1 MQQIRAWRSISCA
14 KRTSLIKRYCRL
26 VLYLCFL
33 SKRSVKREKLPSLPI
48 VHKAICVYNGATI
61 TSTPVIEGDHQNFKC
76 WNYTITQ
83 RVQVA
88 KMDFGCLFFYR
99 RDYMETIR
107 VIIVDEQPLF
117 REGIRATLERMGDCV
132 ILGES
137 TDAAE
142 VLEMAR
148 ASNPDVALIDAGLIT
163 SDPLEIAR
171 QLRHIAPRMAI
182 IILTPSEDEE
192 RLFQSIKVGAAAYYT
207 RNITPDELAEAVR
220 KVSHGEYL
228 INDDV
233 LSKPQLAS
241 RVLKSFRELTVEEE
255 DNGTRDLYSPL
266 SSREVEILDYIARG
280 NSNKE
285 IAKSLKIS
293 DQTVKNHITSILK
306 KLSVNDR
313 TAAVVHALRHGW
325 IKMHDS

>member
-1 MQQIRAWRSISCA
+1 
-14 KRTSLIKRYCRL
+14 
-26 VLYLCFL
+26 
-33 SKRSVKREKLPSLPI
+33 
-48 VHKAICVYNGATI
+48 
-61 TSTPVIEGDHQNFKC
+61 
-76 WNYTITQ
+76 
-83 RVQVA
+83 
-88 KMDFGCLFFYR
+88 
-99 RDYMETIR
+99 METIR

-117 REGIRATLERMGDCV
+117 RKGIRYTLERMGDCI

-142 VLEMAR
+142 IFELAR
-148 ASNPDVALIDAGLIT
+148 TSAPDVALIDAGL
-163 SDPLEIAR
+163 SSADSLEIAR
-171 QLRHIAPRMAI
+171 QMRHLAPHMAI

-192 RLFQSIKVGAAAYYT
+192 RLFQAIKVGAAAYYT
-207 RNITPDELAEAVR
+207 RNITSEELTDAVR
-220 KVSHGEYL
+220 KVSRGEYL

-241 RVLKSFRELTVEEE
+241 RVLKSFRELAVEEE
-255 DNGTRDLYSPL
+255 DTATKDLYSPL

-325 IKMHDS
+325 IKIQDT

>member
-1 MQQIRAWRSISCA
+1 
-14 KRTSLIKRYCRL
+14 
-26 VLYLCFL
+26 
-33 SKRSVKREKLPSLPI
+33 
-48 VHKAICVYNGATI
+48 
-61 TSTPVIEGDHQNFKC
+61 
-76 WNYTITQ
+76 
-83 RVQVA
+83 
-88 KMDFGCLFFYR
+88 
-99 RDYMETIR
+99 METIR
-107 VIIVDEQPLF
+107 VMVVDEQPLF
-117 REGIRATLERMGDCV
+117 RQGICSTLEQMGDCV
-132 ILGES
+132 IIGKS

-142 VLEMAR
+142 ILELSR
-148 ASNPDVALIDAGLIT
+148 IGNPDVALIDAGLT
-163 SDPLEIAR
+163 TTDPLEIAR
-171 QLRHIAPRMAI
+171 QLRHLVPQMAI
-182 IILTPSEDEE
+182 MILTPSEDEE

-207 RNITPDELAEAVR
+207 RNISPEELVDAVR
-220 KVSHGEYL
+220 RVSRGEYL

-241 RVLKSFRELTVEEE
+241 RVLKSFRELAVEEE
-255 DNGTRDLYSPL
+255 ATVTKDLYSPL

>member
-1 MQQIRAWRSISCA
+1 
-14 KRTSLIKRYCRL
+14 
-26 VLYLCFL
+26 
-33 SKRSVKREKLPSLPI
+33 
-48 VHKAICVYNGATI
+48 
-61 TSTPVIEGDHQNFKC
+61 
-76 WNYTITQ
+76 
-83 RVQVA
+83 
-88 KMDFGCLFFYR
+88 
-99 RDYMETIR
+99 MEMIR

-117 REGIRATLERMGDCV
+117 RQGIRSTLEQMGDCA
-132 ILGES
+132 IIGDS
-137 TDAAE
+137 TNADE
-142 VLEMAR
+142 IFELAR
-148 ASNPDVALIDAGLIT
+148 TGNPDVAIIDASLNSID
-163 SDPLEIAR
+163 SLEIAR
-171 QLRHIAPRMAI
+171 QMRHLAPRLAI

-192 RLFQSIKVGAAAYYT
+192 RLFQAIKVGAAAYSSRY
-207 RNITPDELAEAVR
+207 ITVEELTETVR

-228 INDDV
+228 IRDDV

-255 DNGTRDLYSPL
+255 ETHNTKDMYSPL

-280 NSNKE
+280 NRNKE

-325 IKMHDS
+325 IKMHDD

>member
-1 MQQIRAWRSISCA
+1 
-14 KRTSLIKRYCRL
+14 
-26 VLYLCFL
+26 
-33 SKRSVKREKLPSLPI
+33 
-48 VHKAICVYNGATI
+48 
-61 TSTPVIEGDHQNFKC
+61 
-76 WNYTITQ
+76 
-83 RVQVA
+83 
-88 KMDFGCLFFYR
+88 
-99 RDYMETIR
+99 METIR

-117 REGIRATLERMGDCV
+117 RQGIRCTLEQMKDCV
-132 ILGES
+132 IVGET
-137 TDAAE
+137 TDTNDVYELARTAA
-142 VLEMAR
+142 
-148 ASNPDVALIDAGLIT
+148 PDVALIDAGLT
-163 SDPLEIAR
+163 CADALELAR
-171 QLRHIAPRMAI
+171 QMRHLAPQMAI

-207 RNITPDELAEAVR
+207 RNITTDELKEAVR

-241 RVLKSFRELTVEEE
+241 RVLKSFRELAVEEE
-255 DNGTRDLYSPL
+255 ESETKDLYSPL

-325 IKMHDS
+325 IKMHDD

>member
-1 MQQIRAWRSISCA
+1 
-14 KRTSLIKRYCRL
+14 
-26 VLYLCFL
+26 
-33 SKRSVKREKLPSLPI
+33 
-48 VHKAICVYNGATI
+48 
-61 TSTPVIEGDHQNFKC
+61 
-76 WNYTITQ
+76 
-83 RVQVA
+83 
-88 KMDFGCLFFYR
+88 
-99 RDYMETIR
+99 METIR

-117 REGIRATLERMGDCV
+117 RKGIRYTLERMGDCV
-132 ILGES
+132 IIGES

-142 VLEMAR
+142 IFELAR
-148 ASNPDVALIDAGLIT
+148 TSAPDVALIDAGL
-163 SDPLEIAR
+163 SSADSLEIAR
-171 QLRHIAPRMAI
+171 QMRHLAPHMAI

-192 RLFQSIKVGAAAYYT
+192 RLFQAIKVGAAAYYT
-207 RNITPDELAEAVR
+207 RNITPEELTDSVR
-220 KVSHGEYL
+220 KVSRGEYL

-241 RVLKSFRELTVEEE
+241 RVLKSFRELAVEEE
-255 DNGTRDLYSPL
+255 DTATKDLYSPL

-325 IKMHDS
+325 IKIQDT

>member
-1 MQQIRAWRSISCA
+1 
-14 KRTSLIKRYCRL
+14 
-26 VLYLCFL
+26 
-33 SKRSVKREKLPSLPI
+33 
-48 VHKAICVYNGATI
+48 
-61 TSTPVIEGDHQNFKC
+61 
-76 WNYTITQ
+76 
-83 RVQVA
+83 
-88 KMDFGCLFFYR
+88 MD
-99 RDYMETIR
+99 TIR
-107 VIIVDEQPLF
+107 VIIIDEQPLF
-117 REGIRATLERMGDCV
+117 REGIRATLERMGNCV
-132 ILGES
+132 IVGES
-137 TDAAE
+137 TDPAE
-142 VLEMAR
+142 VFELAR
-148 ASNPDVALIDAGLIT
+148 TSTPDVVLIDAGLAT
-163 SDPLEIAR
+163 ADPLEIAR
-171 QLRHIAPRMAI
+171 QMRHLAPQMAI

-192 RLFQSIKVGAAAYYT
+192 RLFQSIKVGASAYNS
-207 RNITPDELAEAVR
+207 RNITPEELMEAVR

-255 DNGTRDLYSPL
+255 EGGTKDLYSPL

-325 IKMHDS
+325 IKMHDN

>member
-1 MQQIRAWRSISCA
+1 MVR
-14 KRTSLIKRYCRL
+14 
-26 VLYLCFL
+26 
-33 SKRSVKREKLPSLPI
+33 
-48 VHKAICVYNGATI
+48 
-61 TSTPVIEGDHQNFKC
+61 
-76 WNYTITQ
+76 
-83 RVQVA
+83 
-88 KMDFGCLFFYR
+88 
-99 RDYMETIR
+99 MENIR

-117 REGIRATLERMGDCV
+117 RQGIRSTLEHMGDCN
-132 ILGES
+132 IIGDS
-137 TDAAE
+137 TDANDIFE
-142 VLEMAR
+142 LIR
-148 ASNPDVALIDAGLIT
+148 TGNPDVALIDAGLT
-163 SDPLEIAR
+163 SVDPLEIAR
-171 QLRHIAPRMAI
+171 QMRHLAPRMGI

-207 RNITPDELAEAVR
+207 RNISTEELVEAVR
-220 KVSHGEYL
+220 KVSVGEYL

-241 RVLKSFRELTVEEE
+241 RVLKSFRELAVEEE
-255 DNGTRDLYSPL
+255 TSPAKDLYSPL

-313 TAAVVHALRHGW
+313 TAAVVHALKHGW
-325 IKMHDS
+325 IKMDNN

>member
-1 MQQIRAWRSISCA
+1 
-14 KRTSLIKRYCRL
+14 
-26 VLYLCFL
+26 
-33 SKRSVKREKLPSLPI
+33 
-48 VHKAICVYNGATI
+48 
-61 TSTPVIEGDHQNFKC
+61 
-76 WNYTITQ
+76 
-83 RVQVA
+83 
-88 KMDFGCLFFYR
+88 
-99 RDYMETIR
+99 METIR
-107 VIIVDEQPLF
+107 VIIIDEQPLF
-117 REGIRATLERMGDCV
+117 REGIRATLLRMGDCEIV
-132 ILGES
+132 GES
-137 TDAAE
+137 TDAGE
-142 VLEMAR
+142 VFEIAR
-148 ASNPDVALIDAGLIT
+148 LTNPDVALIDAGLT
-163 SDPLEIAR
+163 SSDPLEIAR
-171 QLRHIAPRMAI
+171 QTRHLAPRMAI

-192 RLFQSIKVGAAAYYT
+192 RLFQSIKVGAAAYYS
-207 RNITPDELAEAVR
+207 RNITPDALADAVR

-241 RVLKSFRELTVEEE
+241 RVLKSFRELTVEE
-255 DNGTRDLYSPL
+255 DDGGTKDLYSPL

-325 IKMHDS
+325 IKINDN

>member
-1 MQQIRAWRSISCA
+1 
-14 KRTSLIKRYCRL
+14 
-26 VLYLCFL
+26 
-33 SKRSVKREKLPSLPI
+33 
-48 VHKAICVYNGATI
+48 
-61 TSTPVIEGDHQNFKC
+61 
-76 WNYTITQ
+76 
-83 RVQVA
+83 
-88 KMDFGCLFFYR
+88 MD
-99 RDYMETIR
+99 TIR
-107 VIIVDEQPLF
+107 VIIIDEQPLF
-117 REGIRATLERMGDCV
+117 RQGIRATLEQMGDCV
-132 ILGES
+132 IVGES
-137 TDAAE
+137 TDTAD
-142 VLEMAR
+142 VLELAR
-148 ASNPDVALIDAGLIT
+148 TGNPDVALIDAGLTT

-171 QLRHIAPRMAI
+171 QTRHLAPRMAI

-207 RNITPDELAEAVR
+207 RNITPDELVDAVR

-241 RVLKSFRELTVEEE
+241 RVLKSFRELTVEEDVSE
-255 DNGTRDLYSPL
+255 EKDLYSPL

-325 IKMHDS
+325 IKMHEN

>member
-1 MQQIRAWRSISCA
+1 
-14 KRTSLIKRYCRL
+14 
-26 VLYLCFL
+26 
-33 SKRSVKREKLPSLPI
+33 
-48 VHKAICVYNGATI
+48 
-61 TSTPVIEGDHQNFKC
+61 
-76 WNYTITQ
+76 
-83 RVQVA
+83 
-88 KMDFGCLFFYR
+88 
-99 RDYMETIR
+99 METIR
-107 VIIVDEQPLF
+107 IIIVDEQPLF

-132 ILGES
+132 IVGES
-137 TDAAE
+137 TDASDI
-142 VLEMAR
+142 LELAR
-148 ASNPDVALIDAGLIT
+148 IGNPDVALIDAGLT
-163 SDPLEIAR
+163 SSDPLDIAR
-171 QLRHIAPRMAI
+171 QARHLVPRMAI
-182 IILTPSEDEE
+182 IMLTPSEDEE

-207 RNITPDELAEAVR
+207 RSITPGELVEAVR

-255 DNGTRDLYSPL
+255 DTDHKDSYSPL

-306 KLSVNDR
+306 KLSVSDR

-325 IKMHDS
+325 IKMEEN

>member
-1 MQQIRAWRSISCA
+1 
-14 KRTSLIKRYCRL
+14 
-26 VLYLCFL
+26 
-33 SKRSVKREKLPSLPI
+33 
-48 VHKAICVYNGATI
+48 
-61 TSTPVIEGDHQNFKC
+61 
-76 WNYTITQ
+76 
-83 RVQVA
+83 
-88 KMDFGCLFFYR
+88 
-99 RDYMETIR
+99 
-107 VIIVDEQPLF
+107 
-117 REGIRATLERMGDCV
+117 MGDCEIV
-132 ILGES
+132 GES
-137 TDAAE
+137 TDAAD
-142 VLEMAR
+142 VLEIVR
-148 ASNPDVALIDAGLIT
+148 TCNSDVALIDAGLT
-163 SDPLEIAR
+163 SSDPLEIAR
-171 QLRHIAPRMAI
+171 QARHIAPRLAI

-192 RLFQSIKVGAAAYYT
+192 RLFQAIKVGAAAYCSRY
-207 RNITPDELAEAVR
+207 ITTEELVETVR

-228 INDDV
+228 IRDDV

-255 DNGTRDLYSPL
+255 ETNNTKDMYSPL

-325 IKMHDS
+325 IKMHDE